1 MSGKNKIFL
10 KNLREREVPEVNP
23 ILGEPY
29 ENTGI
34 IAPNKQ
40 LGAGGSG
47 LDDGDKGDITVSGS
61 GTVWTI
67 DPGAVTGTKINQM
80 SATTGQVLKWNGT
93 QWAPAADNNTTYSA
107 GQALTLTGTTF
118 SISQAGATNGQVLK
132 WNGSGW
138 FPANDLTGAA
148 GLTFFE
154 YNAGNGC
161 YVVATTLNVTFA
173 KASGVGTITIPEG
186 TKLISARIH
195 GTSSDLQ
202 SNTFS
207 VVFAGHF
214 LNGTKEMMYP
224 PSVMKYDRGLDS
236 DPSEAIPYVYD
247 IDNTPQ
253 VQITGISPLRLRV
266 INLNGIANWGLK
278 FQM

>member
-23 ILGEPY
+23 ILGESY

-47 LDDGDKGDITVSGS
+47 LDDGDKGDITVSS
-61 GTVWTI
+61 DATVFTI
-67 DPGAVTGTKINQM
+67 NPATIVASMLAQMGASN
-80 SATTGQVLKWNGT
+80 GQILKWNGT
-93 QWAPAADNNTTYSA
+93 TWVPSADNNTTYSA

-138 FPANDLTGAA
+138 FPANDLQSTSGIQ
-148 GLTFFE
+148 LYE
-154 YNAGNGC
+154 YDAGNGG
-161 YVVATTLNVTFA
+161 YVVATNTGVTFT
-173 KASGVGTITIPEG
+173 KSSGTGTFTIPEG

-195 GTSSDLQ
+195 GISSDLN

-207 VVFAGHF
+207 TIFAGHY
-214 LNGTKEMMYP
+214 LNSTANALYP
-224 PSVMKYDRGLDS
+224 PTVTKYDRALEAN
-236 DPSEAIPYVYD
+236 PSEGVPYVYD

-253 VQITGISPLRLRV
+253 VQITGVNPLKVRV
-266 INLNGIANWGLK
+266 INLNGIYNWGLK